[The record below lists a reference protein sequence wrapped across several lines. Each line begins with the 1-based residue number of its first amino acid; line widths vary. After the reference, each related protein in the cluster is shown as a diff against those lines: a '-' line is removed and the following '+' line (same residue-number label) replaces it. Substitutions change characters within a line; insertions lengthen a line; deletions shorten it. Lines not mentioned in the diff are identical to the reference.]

1 MSPKPM
7 RVVILGSTGSIG
19 RNAIEVI
26 KHLNTLQRHGLL
38 KRKIQIRGI
47 FANSNWRLLLKQAKS
62 VKPDAIGL
70 MNPESLN
77 TLSRYLTSHSRR
89 NVGGLILCRTEKEIN
104 KIITDSKVDIVL
116 VAISGACA
124 LPFTLNAIKA
134 GKTLALAN
142 KEVLVMAG
150 EILTSY
156 ARRKGIEIRPID
168 SEHSAIFQALHC
180 GKPNE
185 VRRVILTASGGPF
198 YSRNQN
204 SLKKVT
210 PKQALNHPTWQMGEK
225 ITIDS
230 ATLMNK
236 ALEII
241 EAHWLFNLSA
251 DQIKVIIHPQSF
263 IHSLVEFRDG
273 SMLAQMSEP
282 DMKIPIQFALT
293 YPERFPDVN
302 DHKSS
307 CLPIFNRDRQRVPAR
322 GGSASGMISSL
333 TFIEPDKKR
342 FPALEL
348 GYEVIRRGG
357 TAGAVLNAANEEA
370 VKLFMD
376 RKIKFAD
383 IVPLVGE
390 VLYQHKI
397 ISASNIK
404 NVLEADR
411 WAREKIKSNS

>member
-1 MSPKPM
+1 MLSKTM
-7 RVVILGSTGSIG
+7 RIVILGSTGSIG
-19 RNAIEVI
+19 RNAVEVI
-26 KHLNTLQRHGLL
+26 KHLSLLQKKGGLE
-38 KRKIQIRGI
+38 RKFQVTGL
-47 FANSNWRLLLKQAKS
+47 FANSNWRLLLKQIKS
-62 VKPDAIGL
+62 IKPKTAGL
-70 MNPESLN
+70 MNLKSFDNLCRSLKKP
-77 TLSRYLTSHSRR
+77 RPR
-89 NVGGLILCRTEKEIN
+89 LCRTEKEIN
-104 KIITDSKVDIVL
+104 EIITDSKVDTVL
-116 VAISGACA
+116 MAISGACA
-124 LPFTLNAIKA
+124 LPFTLNAVKA
-134 GKTLALAN
+134 GKILALAN

-156 ARRKGIEIRPID
+156 SRRIRPID

-198 YSRNQN
+198 YARNQN

-210 PKQALNHPTWQMGEK
+210 PEEALNHPTWQMGEK
-225 ITIDS
+225 ITVDS

-241 EAHWLFNLSA
+241 EAHWLFNLSVN
-251 DQIKVIIHPQSF
+251 QIKVMIHPQSL
-263 IHSLVEFRDG
+263 IHSLVEFCDG

-293 YPERFPDVN
+293 YPERIAGQKRIDIW
-302 DHKSS
+302 KEKK
-307 CLPIFNRDRQRVPAR
+307 L
-322 GGSASGMISSL
+322 L

-376 RKIKFAD
+376 RKIKFTD
-383 IVPLVGE
+383 IVPLVE
-390 VLYQHKI
+390 KVLCRHKI
-397 ISASNIK
+397 INASNIN

-411 WAREKIKSNS
+411 WAREQVILKR